1 METTNENS
9 GAKKTPRNDYQTLQ
23 ESVSQMKLAFTNASM
38 PGIYEVLLTVG
49 YTQEKLNAMLAKVGV
64 VEERMLDKTKED
76 ADQVAEQDHFDL
88 QKDTIH
94 SAFITHRSLAKV
106 LLKNDVHA
114 SVSLQLNGNT
124 PKAYTDWKDMISNFY
139 TQIGNQPALLAK
151 TSTIGITAA
160 VATAQLSAIA
170 ALEAT
175 KSTLKQETAEAQAA
189 TQARDQAFDDIH
201 PQYIE
206 YVKYAR
212 ILLADSPLLNA
223 LGL

>member
-1 METTNENS
+1 MDTNPQTTETKKVSKNTYKTLEQMVADMEL
-9 GAKKTPRNDYQTLQ
+9 TL
-23 ESVSQMKLAFTNASM
+23 SNANM
-38 PGIYEVLLTVG
+38 DGIKEVMLTVG
-49 YTQEKLNAMLAKVGV
+49 YTPEKIANMKTGLTKVSSLMLA
-64 VEERMLDKTKED
+64 KTKED
-76 ADQVAEQDHFDL
+76 ADQSAEQELFDL
-88 QKDTIH
+88 KKAAINTQ
-94 SAFITHRSLAKV
+94 FVTHRKLTRVQLNS
-106 LLKNDVHA
+106 DVHA
-114 SVSLQLNGNT
+114 RVSLGLDSEIPQ
-124 PKAYTDWKDMISNFY
+124 AYSAWKDMVINFY

-212 ILLADSPLLNA
+212 ILLADSPLLKA